1 MGGGLAAARF
11 RYVIED
17 LAIANWRDGGVCSD
31 AARRAAI
38 GGAVRGARAA
48 ALCTHTGAVGCTPAG
63 VCTHTGAFGYTRGE
77 LAGALV
83 ATWRAAIQSSQQWM
97 RTRLL

>member
-38 GGAVRGARAA
+38 GGAARGARAA
-48 ALCTHTGAVGCTPAG
+48 ALCTHTGAVGC
-63 VCTHTGAFGYTRGE
+63 TRGE

-83 ATWRAAIQSSQQWM
+83 ATWRAAIQSSPQWM